1 MDLKNRNHSIAE
13 LKKENR
19 TLRQIILA
27 VAIALVLIA
36 VKLAFQT
43 EIVVMQTPGMPNNSI
58 IEKSSMDKAAQ
69 MATLYAVT
77 NNIAQANP
85 SNAAYIKTFLQVYLA
100 PAAYTRISKEIDNQ
114 VAKLE
119 SQRELGS
126 YYFVLRAYDYDPV
139 LDKHFVKGDVH
150 VVNAAKDTA
159 TPYVFE
165 YTTHVE
171 NYRLVVDDVKTY
183 EGDIEHNS
191 EWLKNNTK
199 KP

>member
-1 MDLKNRNHSIAE
+1 MDIPSRNQSIGE
-13 LKKENR
+13 LKRENR
-19 TLRQIILA
+19 ILRLIILA
-27 VAIALVLIA
+27 ISIALVFVA
-36 VKLAFQT
+36 VKHAFQT

-58 IEKSSMDKAAQ
+58 IEKSSMDKGAQ

-85 SNAAYIKTFLQVYLA
+85 ANAEYIKLFLQAYLS
-100 PAAYTRISKEIDNQ
+100 PASYTRISKEIDDQ
-114 VAKLE
+114 MAKLQ

-126 YYFVLRAYDYDPV
+126 YYFVLRDYDYDPV

-165 YTTHVE
+165 YSTHIE
-171 NYRLVVDDVKTY
+171 NYRLVVDDVKSY
-183 EGDIEHNS
+183 EGDKEHNS
-191 EWLKNNTK
+191 EWLKNAK
-199 KP
+199 KS

>member
-1 MDLKNRNHSIAE
+1 MDLNNRNQSLTE

-19 TLRQIILA
+19 MLRLIILA
-27 VAIALVLIA
+27 VSVALVFVA
-36 VKLAFQT
+36 VKHAFQT
-43 EIVVMQTPGMPNNSI
+43 EIVVMQTPGMPNNVV

-77 NNIAQANP
+77 NNIAQVNP
-85 SNAAYIKTFLQVYLA
+85 SNAEYIKTFLQVYLA
-100 PAAYTRISKEIDNQ
+100 PAAYTRITKEINDQ

-119 SQRELGS
+119 LQRELGS
-126 YYFVLRAYDYDPV
+126 YYFVLRGYDYDAA

-150 VVNAAKDTA
+150 VVNAARDTA
-159 TPYVFE
+159 TPYIFE

-183 EGDIEHNS
+183 EGDREHNS
-191 EWLKNNTK
+191 EWLKNAK
-199 KP
+199 R